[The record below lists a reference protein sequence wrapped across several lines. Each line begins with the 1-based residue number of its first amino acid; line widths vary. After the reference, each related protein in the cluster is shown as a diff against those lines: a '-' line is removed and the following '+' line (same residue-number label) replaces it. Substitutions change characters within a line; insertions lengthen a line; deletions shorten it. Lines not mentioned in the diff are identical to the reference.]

1 MRVAAESVQL
11 ALPVTARVEP
21 ADRWAALPETTKAC
35 VLALLA
41 RLITRGVLIEA
52 PLVDGIEAGD
62 A

>member
-11 ALPVTARVEP
+11 ALPVCAGLEP
-21 ADRWAALPETTKAC
+21 TDRWAALPETTRAH

-52 PLVDGIEAGD
+52 PLVDGGEVNDG
-62 A
+62 

>member
-11 ALPVTARVEP
+11 ALPVCLALEP
-21 ADRWAALPETTKAC
+21 ADRWAALPEATRAH

-41 RLITRGVLIEA
+41 RLITRGVLIEE
-52 PLVDGIEAGD
+52 PLVDRIEAGD